1 MAGIDE
7 ISLESLP
14 EALQAA
20 NLKLHLVVT
29 AGVHGL
35 VSDFAAGARELLLEK
50 AEDDGTLGGVSGF
63 SVGVELDRMWGEV
76 LSQYRKMFGRARWE
90 AGAIAF
96 GGLARQ
102 HQVMMGE
109 GKVEDEVKAEVG
121 GWLLVEQTLGE
132 ASPVYDPQLKA
143 VLDAAAQRMYGDGLT
158 LSDRIWR
165 LDLES
170 RNGIKR
176 TVLNGVAN
184 GDSAWNIAK
193 DLETYLGA
201 NEDCPRWTSTRLSK
215 LTPTDRMVS
224 RRGLVVSVLG
234 TPCESKGVAYKALRL
249 ARNEIQ
255 IAHQRA
261 TDDIWGNVPWLEQE
275 QVMLSPD
282 HPPIGCECEDVV
294 AGGED
299 GEGIYPK
306 GEITLPLHVQ

>member
-1 MAGIDE
+1 
-7 ISLESLP
+7 
-14 EALQAA
+14 
-20 NLKLHLVVT
+20 
-29 AGVHGL
+29 
-35 VSDFAAGARELLLEK
+35 
-50 AEDDGTLGGVSGF
+50 
-63 SVGVELDRMWGEV
+63 
-76 LSQYRKMFGRARWE
+76 
-90 AGAIAF
+90 
-96 GGLARQ
+96 
-102 HQVMMGE
+102 
-109 GKVEDEVKAEVG
+109 
-121 GWLLVEQTLGE
+121 LLVEQTLGE

>member
-7 ISLESLP
+7 ILLEDLP

-29 AGVHGL
+29 GGVHGL
-35 VSDFAAGARELLLEK
+35 VSDFVEGARELLLGK
-50 AEDDGTLGGVSGF
+50 AGDEGTLEGVSGF
-63 SVGVELDRMWGEV
+63 SAAVELERMWGETFNKW
-76 LSQYRKMFGRARWE
+76 REMFGRARWE

-102 HQVMMGE
+102 HQVMMGL
-109 GKVEDEVKAEVG
+109 VKTERRDRDREERV
-121 GWLLVEQTLGE
+121 LEEQDFGE

-201 NEDCPRWTSTRLSK
+201 NEDCPRWTSTRLSR

-224 RRGLVVSVLG
+224 RRGLVVSVMG
-234 TPCESKGVAYKALRL
+234 TPCEAKGVAYKALRL

-255 IAHQRA
+255 ISHQRA
-261 TDDIWGNVPWLEQE
+261 TDDIWANVPWIEQE
-275 QVMLSPD
+275 QVVLSPD

-294 AGGED
+294 AGGEN